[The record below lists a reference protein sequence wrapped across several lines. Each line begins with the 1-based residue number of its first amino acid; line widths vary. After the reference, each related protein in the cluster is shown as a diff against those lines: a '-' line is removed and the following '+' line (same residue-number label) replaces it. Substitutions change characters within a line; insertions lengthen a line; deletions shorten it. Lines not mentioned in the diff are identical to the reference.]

1 MNDASN
7 AHPKDLLP
15 THVNGTLGP
24 AEGQRVDEHL
34 RACAACRTE
43 LASWEAL
50 AGATVAASERLP
62 SPPPGVLEGAL
73 AKIEAEEE
81 PSEAGPAAA
90 RRPAAKLSLAVQ
102 LLAGQMPLVRR
113 EIWSASAVTM
123 AMGCLVSTL
132 TATGAS
138 AAGSAFAVFAPV
150 IAAVGV
156 AFVYGPE
163 NDPSLEVALS
173 TPTSPRLVLLARL
186 VLVYGYDLALAL
198 AATVALAAANGAF
211 GLWPLI
217 SLWIGPMLFLSA
229 LALLVSLLFSPT
241 AALFV
246 ALALW
251 GTRLAA
257 GTGNVPGQTRPAWA
271 ETAQALWHADALL
284 PLAVVLLAVALFV
297 APRVGPVH
305 RGTTS

>member
-1 MNDASN
+1 MRGKQPGHVA
-7 AHPKDLLP
+7 DLLP
-15 THVNGTLGP
+15 AYLNGTLP
-24 AEGQRVDEHL
+24 SWEERSVDEHL
-34 RACAACRTE
+34 ATCAGCREE
-43 LASWEAL
+43 LASWEATRQ
-50 AGATVAASERLP
+50 AVVIAHDRAPAP
-62 SPPPGVLEGAL
+62 SMRVLDGAL
-73 AKIEAEEE
+73 ARIEREEA
-81 PSEAGPAAA
+81 PSLS
-90 RRPAAKLSLAVQ
+90 RLSLAWQ
-102 LLAGQMPLVRR
+102 LLLGQLPLVRR
-113 EIWSASAVTM
+113 EIWAASAVTM
-123 AMGCLVSTL
+123 AMGCLVSAL

-138 AAGSAFAVFAPV
+138 AAGSAFAIFAPV

-198 AATVALAAANGAF
+198 AATIALAAANGTF

-241 AALFV
+241 AALFL

-251 GTRLAA
+251 GARLAA
-257 GTGNVPGQTRPAWA
+257 GTGNVFGQRRPAWA
-271 ETAQALWHADALL
+271 ETVEALWHANALL
-284 PLAVVLLAVALFV
+284 PLAVVLLVAALFV
-297 APRVGPVH
+297 APRVRPAYGGAV
-305 RGTTS
+305 S

>member
-1 MNDASN
+1 MNDPSN

-15 THVNGTLGP
+15 ARVNGTLGP
-24 AEGQRVDEHL
+24 AEGQRVGEHL
-34 RACAACRTE
+34 RACAACRAE
-43 LASWEAL
+43 LASWKAL
-50 AGATVAASERLP
+50 AEATVAASERLP
-62 SPPPGVLEGAL
+62 SPPPSVLEGAL
-73 AKIEAEEE
+73 AKIEGEGTA
-81 PSEAGPAAA
+81 SEAGPAAA
-90 RRPAAKLSLAVQ
+90 RRPAAMLSLAIQ
-102 LLAGQMPLVRR
+102 LLVGQLPLVRR
-113 EIWSASAVTM
+113 EIWAASAVTM
-123 AMGCLVSTL
+123 AMGCLIAAL

-138 AAGSAFAVFAPV
+138 LASSAFAVFAPI

-163 NDPSLEVALS
+163 NDPSLEIALS

-198 AATVALAAANGAF
+198 AATVALAAANGTS

-251 GTRLAA
+251 GARLAA
-257 GTGNVPGQTRPAWA
+257 GTGNVFGQTRPAWA
-271 ETAQALWHADALL
+271 ETVETLWHADALL
-284 PLAVVLLAVALFV
+284 PLAVVLLVAALFV
-297 APRVGPVH
+297 APRVRPV
-305 RGTTS
+305 REGAVS